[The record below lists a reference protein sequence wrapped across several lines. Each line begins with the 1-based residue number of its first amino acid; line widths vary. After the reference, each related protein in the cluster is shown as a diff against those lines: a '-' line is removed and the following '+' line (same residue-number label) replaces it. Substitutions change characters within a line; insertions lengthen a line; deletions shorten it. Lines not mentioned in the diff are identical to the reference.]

1 MLLRGGCPSSGC
13 EGEDV
18 GEVGDQRL
26 SRPNRHHR
34 NSFSLY
40 PEIGCS
46 AICRAVSFP
55 VCREP
60 SGRLDDRL
68 AEDDLLQSVA
78 RNRNVLWSELLDN
91 LNSIVQDMN
100 QSNPAVQLKLRMADF
115 EKFGL
120 RVGRVWGREMEME
133 AALGKLERAQS
144 ELTLQENLI
153 GTLLDHWLSQG
164 GNSERA
170 MTAGDLYEEWSKLAL
185 DKRLKWPFEN
195 PKA

>member
-1 MLLRGGCPSSGC
+1 
-13 EGEDV
+13 
-18 GEVGDQRL
+18 
-26 SRPNRHHR
+26 
-34 NSFSLY
+34 
-40 PEIGCS
+40 
-46 AICRAVSFP
+46 
-55 VCREP
+55 
-60 SGRLDDRL
+60 
-68 AEDDLLQSVA
+68 VA